1 MKKKRIF
8 SALVAAA
15 LPLLLLGGCKSQTG
29 NTTQVETGPV
39 PTENGSGSH
48 WKDFDIQIYP
58 VDLAFTDCAELI
70 LSGDMQSADSA
81 EQTELTLQANTS
93 AMCETN
99 PAQIQFEASDGMGS
113 TPAGEYDA
121 DVSSI
126 LAFRKEAT
134 DMKTGAT
141 IYHIQVQLEDNEA
154 ITILTGTLWPGEKVE
169 WEEAEFSTG
178 VQALQKARLKA
189 ALLSDVQWIACTE
202 AEIFAHNKML
212 TSCVVFDQSAI
223 YTNEEHTVFQIQRYD
238 DHGRLERV
246 AALSQSAAQTL
257 LDGKVG
263 PVLWSEDIYPVM
275 HLTIQDTSGQ
285 KNAESGNW
293 METDIGQSESLGQ
306 MPGKDGCIVML
317 LKITSGVL
325 AVSNLICLIC
335 LFRRKKTKARK
346 KHNNAAAEQDKWENG
361 RIKDIAAVQNIG
373 GRCTQQD
380 SCGVVQCPAGTLAV
394 VADGMGGLSDGD
406 KVSQK
411 IVATMR
417 SDAARI
423 RPGQTDNVLC
433 QMVAHAN
440 QEINR
445 MLGSARQYKSG
456 STVLAVLIEKNT
468 MQWITVGDSRIYLCR
483 GGSLIQLN
491 REHVYYVELLK
502 QAINGKLS
510 FAEAAHDPQAERLSS
525 FIGMGDLKHVDFC
538 LNKLHLREGDR
549 ILLMSDGVFNTLSE
563 EEIAKAVQA
572 AGDTAQAVASLE
584 QEVLQKNVPNQDNF
598 TCVLLEVS

>member
-15 LPLLLLGGCKSQTG
+15 LPLLLLGCCKSQTG
-29 NTTQVETGPV
+29 NTTQMETRLV
-39 PTENGSGSH
+39 PTENGSGSR
-48 WKDFDIQIYP
+48 WKDIDMQIYP

-70 LSGDMQSADSA
+70 LSGDMQNTDSA
-81 EQTELTLQANTS
+81 EQTELTLQANAS
-93 AMCETN
+93 AMCEAN
-99 PAQIQFEASDGMGS
+99 PAQMQLEASDGMGS
-113 TPAGEYDA
+113 APTGEYDA
-121 DVSSI
+121 DISSI
-126 LAFRKEAT
+126 VAFRKEAT

-169 WEEAEFSTG
+169 WEEAESSTG

-202 AEIFAHNKML
+202 AEIFAHNQML
-212 TSCVVFDQSAI
+212 TSCVVFDQSVI
-223 YTNEEHTVFQIQRYD
+223 YTNEEHTAFQIQSYD
-238 DHGRLERV
+238 DHGHLERV
-246 AALSQSAAQTL
+246 AALSQCAAQTL

-263 PVLWSEDIYPVM
+263 QLLWSEDVYPVM

-285 KNAESGNW
+285 ENAESGSR
-293 METDIGQSESLGQ
+293 METDIGLSESSSL
-306 MPGKDGCIVML
+306 MSDKDGRTVTL
-317 LKITSGVL
+317 LAIASGGLVI
-325 AVSNLICLIC
+325 SNLICLTC

-346 KHNNAAAEQDKWENG
+346 KHDNAAEQNEKETG
-361 RIKDIAAVQNIG
+361 RIKGIATVQNIG
-373 GRCTQQD
+373 GRSTQQD
-380 SCGVVQCPAGTLAV
+380 SYGVVQCPAGTLAV

-417 SDAARI
+417 SDATRI

-433 QMVAHAN
+433 QMIAHAN
-440 QEINR
+440 QEVNR
-445 MLGSARQYKSG
+445 MLGTARQYKSG
-456 STVLAVLIEKNT
+456 STVLAVLIEKNR
-468 MQWITVGDSRIYLCR
+468 MQWITVGDSRIYLYR

-491 REHVYYVELLK
+491 REHVYYAELLK

-510 FAEAAHDPQAERLSS
+510 FAEANRDPQAERLSS
-525 FIGMGDLKHVDFC
+525 FVGMGDLKHVDFC

-572 AGDTAQAVASLE
+572 AEDTAQAAASLE
-584 QEVLQKNVPNQDNF
+584 QKVLQKNAPNQDNF

>member
-15 LPLLLLGGCKSQTG
+15 LPLLLLGCCKSQTG
-29 NTTQVETGPV
+29 NTTQMETRLV
-39 PTENGSGSH
+39 PTENGSGSR
-48 WKDFDIQIYP
+48 WKDIDMQIYP
-58 VDLAFTDCAELI
+58 VDLAFTDYAELI
-70 LSGDMQSADSA
+70 LSGDMQNADSA
-81 EQTELTLQANTS
+81 EQTELTLQANAS
-93 AMCETN
+93 AMCEAN
-99 PAQIQFEASDGMGS
+99 PAQMQLEASDGMGS
-113 TPAGEYDA
+113 APTGEYDA
-121 DVSSI
+121 DISSI
-126 LAFRKEAT
+126 VAFRKEAT

-169 WEEAEFSTG
+169 WEEAESSTG

-202 AEIFAHNKML
+202 AEIFAHNQML
-212 TSCVVFDQSAI
+212 TSCVVFDQSVI
-223 YTNEEHTVFQIQRYD
+223 YTNEEHTAFQIQSYD

-246 AALSQSAAQTL
+246 AALSQCAAQTL

-263 PVLWSEDIYPVM
+263 QLLWSEDVYPVM

-285 KNAESGNW
+285 ENAESGSW
-293 METDIGQSESLGQ
+293 METDIGLSESSGL
-306 MPGKDGCIVML
+306 MSDKDGRTVTL
-317 LKITSGVL
+317 LAIASGGLVI
-325 AVSNLICLIC
+325 SNLICLTC

-346 KHNNAAAEQDKWENG
+346 KHDNAAEQNEKETG
-361 RIKDIAAVQNIG
+361 RIKGIATVQNIG
-373 GRCTQQD
+373 GRSTQQD
-380 SCGVVQCPAGTLAV
+380 SYGVVQCPAGTLAV

-417 SDAARI
+417 SDAVRI

-456 STVLAVLIEKNT
+456 STVLAVLIEKNR

-491 REHVYYVELLK
+491 REHVYYAELLK

-510 FAEAAHDPQAERLSS
+510 FAEANRDPQAERLSS
-525 FIGMGDLKHVDFC
+525 FVGMGDLKHVDFC

-572 AGDTAQAVASLE
+572 AEDTAQAAASLE
-584 QEVLQKNVPNQDNF
+584 QKVLQKNAPNQDNF

>member
-15 LPLLLLGGCKSQTG
+15 LPLLLLGCCKSQTG
-29 NTTQVETGPV
+29 NTTQMETRLV
-39 PTENGSGSH
+39 PTENGSGSR
-48 WKDFDIQIYP
+48 WKDIDMQIYP

-70 LSGDMQSADSA
+70 LSGDMQNADSA
-81 EQTELTLQANTS
+81 EQTELTLQANAS
-93 AMCETN
+93 AMCEAN
-99 PAQIQFEASDGMGS
+99 PAQMQLEASDGMGS
-113 TPAGEYDA
+113 APTGEYDA
-121 DVSSI
+121 DISSI
-126 LAFRKEAT
+126 VAFRKEAT

-169 WEEAEFSTG
+169 WEEAESSTG

-202 AEIFAHNKML
+202 AEIFAHNQML
-212 TSCVVFDQSAI
+212 TSCVVFDQSVI
-223 YTNEEHTVFQIQRYD
+223 YTNEEHTAFQIQSYD

-246 AALSQSAAQTL
+246 AALSQCAAQTL

-263 PVLWSEDIYPVM
+263 QLLWSEDVYPVM

-285 KNAESGNW
+285 ENAESGSW
-293 METDIGQSESLGQ
+293 METDIGLSESSSL
-306 MPGKDGCIVML
+306 MSDKDGRTVTL
-317 LKITSGVL
+317 LAIASGGLVI
-325 AVSNLICLIC
+325 SNLICLTC

-346 KHNNAAAEQDKWENG
+346 KHDNAAEQNEKETG
-361 RIKDIAAVQNIG
+361 RIKGIATVQNIG
-373 GRCTQQD
+373 GRSTQQD
-380 SCGVVQCPAGTLAV
+380 SYGVVQCPAGTLAV

-417 SDAARI
+417 SDATRI

-433 QMVAHAN
+433 QMIAHAN
-440 QEINR
+440 QEVNR
-445 MLGSARQYKSG
+445 MLGTARQYKSG
-456 STVLAVLIEKNT
+456 STVLAVLIEKNR
-468 MQWITVGDSRIYLCR
+468 MQWITVGDSRIYLYR

-491 REHVYYVELLK
+491 REHVYYAELLK

-510 FAEAAHDPQAERLSS
+510 FAEANRDPQAERLSS
-525 FIGMGDLKHVDFC
+525 FVGMGDLKHVDFC

-572 AGDTAQAVASLE
+572 AEDTAQAAASLE
-584 QEVLQKNVPNQDNF
+584 QKVLQKNAPNQDNF

>member
-15 LPLLLLGGCKSQTG
+15 LPLLLLGCCKSQTG
-29 NTTQVETGPV
+29 NTTQMETRLV
-39 PTENGSGSH
+39 PTENGSGSR
-48 WKDFDIQIYP
+48 WKDIDMQIYP

-70 LSGDMQSADSA
+70 LSGDMQNADSA
-81 EQTELTLQANTS
+81 EQTELTLQANAS
-93 AMCETN
+93 AMCEAN
-99 PAQIQFEASDGMGS
+99 PAQMQLEASDGMGGAP
-113 TPAGEYDA
+113 TGEYDA
-121 DVSSI
+121 DISSI
-126 LAFRKEAT
+126 VAFRKEAT

-169 WEEAEFSTG
+169 WEEAESSTG

-202 AEIFAHNKML
+202 AEIFAHNQML
-212 TSCVVFDQSAI
+212 TSCVVFDQSVI
-223 YTNEEHTVFQIQRYD
+223 YTNEEHTAFQIQSYD

-246 AALSQSAAQTL
+246 AALSQCAAQTL

-263 PVLWSEDIYPVM
+263 QLLWSEDVYPVM

-285 KNAESGNW
+285 ENAESGSW
-293 METDIGQSESLGQ
+293 METDIGLSESSGL
-306 MPGKDGCIVML
+306 MSDKDGRTVTL
-317 LKITSGVL
+317 LAIASGGLVI
-325 AVSNLICLIC
+325 SNLICLTC

-346 KHNNAAAEQDKWENG
+346 KHDNAAEQNEKETG
-361 RIKDIAAVQNIG
+361 RIKGIATVQNIG
-373 GRCTQQD
+373 GRSTQQD
-380 SCGVVQCPAGTLAV
+380 SYGVVQCPAGTLAV

-417 SDAARI
+417 SDAVRI

-491 REHVYYVELLK
+491 REHVYYAELLK

-510 FAEAAHDPQAERLSS
+510 FAEAARDPQAERLSS